1 MRALVLR
8 EWTRFENVRIEEDW
22 PTPAVQPGTVKIRTQ
37 SVGMNFALSL
47 RVEGKYQVKPA
58 LPHVPGID
66 LCGFVT
72 EVGAGVT
79 RFAAGDRVVA
89 FVDYGAFAEEC
100 IAHEHRTFLLPEGI
114 PFVQAVIFPS
124 SWMTTY
130 IALVWP
136 QWGNLRFGETMLV
149 HGAAGAVGI
158 AALDIGKIMG
168 ATVIATCGSAQKV
181 AVCRAHGADHVINY
195 REEDFVARVRQVTG
209 GVGGGMVKVTVGG
222 DVTLRSITIDPE
234 AVDPEDVE
242 LLQEMVQAAV
252 NEGLRAA
259 QDLAGSKMGDATGGL
274 GGGLG
279 DRAGR
284 GGVRDAGAVVP
295 GVDLHHHPDVP
306 AGAAG
311 PSQRRAE
318 PPRPLHRLGP
328 DPQLGHLSGERAQ
341 PGRLGL
347 VQPQRIGD
355 EEVLRHPRPREDL
368 RLADRRHRQPD
379 RPGVELAPGDLRAL
393 VGLGVRPERAAA
405 LGGGPRH
412 PGDVAV
418 QHVGVDDQRGGG
430 HALVQMIQMIRVMRS
445 HTGHTSTPAPG
456 FPRDRRQ
463 EDLWPVGS
471 GRPRSQ
477 PTVWRP
483 SGTVQELESGCSRLF
498 TPSESR

>member
-195 REEDFVARVRQVTG
+195 REEDFVARVREVTDG
-209 GVGGGMVKVTVGG
+209 LGADLIYDPVGG
-222 DVTLRSITIDPE
+222 DVTLRSLRCVAPE
-234 AVDPEDVE
+234 GRIIPIGFASGKVPDIPANILLMKHAKVLAMNAGYYNGQWGVDPARHRDMGKVFEPQLRHTMDQ
-242 LLQEMVQAAV
+242 LFRWTLQGRMTPEISHVFTFDQVHEAMETVLKRQSVGKVAVVFDEEARRVAAV
-252 NEGLRAA
+252 G
-259 QDLAGSKMGDATGGL
+259 K
-274 GGGLG
+274 
-279 DRAGR
+279 
-284 GGVRDAGAVVP
+284 
-295 GVDLHHHPDVP
+295 
-306 AGAAG
+306 
-311 PSQRRAE
+311 
-318 PPRPLHRLGP
+318 
-328 DPQLGHLSGERAQ
+328 
-341 PGRLGL
+341 
-347 VQPQRIGD
+347 
-355 EEVLRHPRPREDL
+355 
-368 RLADRRHRQPD
+368 
-379 RPGVELAPGDLRAL
+379 
-393 VGLGVRPERAAA
+393 
-405 LGGGPRH
+405 
-412 PGDVAV
+412 
-418 QHVGVDDQRGGG
+418 
-430 HALVQMIQMIRVMRS
+430 
-445 HTGHTSTPAPG
+445 
-456 FPRDRRQ
+456 
-463 EDLWPVGS
+463 
-471 GRPRSQ
+471 
-477 PTVWRP
+477 
-483 SGTVQELESGCSRLF
+483 
-498 TPSESR
+498 